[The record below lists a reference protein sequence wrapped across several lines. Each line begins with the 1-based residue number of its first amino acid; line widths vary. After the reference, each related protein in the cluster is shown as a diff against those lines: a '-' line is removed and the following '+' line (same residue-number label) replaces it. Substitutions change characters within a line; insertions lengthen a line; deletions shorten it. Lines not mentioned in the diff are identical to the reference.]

1 MVWYDGG
8 MIGLLDCNNFF
19 VSCERL
25 FRPDLLKRPVAVLSS
40 NDGCIVARSAEVKD
54 LGVPMGVPYF
64 QVKDVLTKAGAVLFS
79 SNFTLYRDVSARV
92 MDTLQDEVGL
102 IDVYSIDE
110 AFFEVE
116 DDATEADV
124 LAIRARVMKEVGVPV
139 SIGIAATKT
148 LAKQASVLA
157 KKGNGVC
164 ILTDALWQEKMK
176 EAPCGSVW
184 GLGRQ
189 TVIKLREMGVTT
201 VAQYLRLPLP
211 ILRQHFGVVGE
222 RIQNELKGL
231 RVYELGEGETENV
244 QQSIMSTRSFE
255 KTTNELSAL
264 ESALGYHVSEVAEK
278 LREKKLLATTMT
290 VMILP
295 SRHSD
300 FFMRRGSVTMSLPR
314 PTNET
319 SAILHE
325 ALLGL
330 RQVYDHEV
338 PYKKAGVLLGGL
350 LPLHVNTGSLFD
362 VGAKDTHILDEITD
376 SVNAKFGHGTL
387 RSGVV
392 LTSGARGSAK
402 LRSKEYTTNWK
413 DIPTVHAM

>member
-1 MVWYDGG
+1 MVGG
-8 MIGLLDCNNFF
+8 VWGYTLEMIGLLDCNNFF

-92 MDTLQDEVGL
+92 MDTLEDEVGL

-139 SIGIAATKT
+139 SIGIASTKT

-164 ILTDALWQEKMK
+164 ILTDALWQEKM
-176 EAPCGSVW
+176 EEVPCGSVW

-189 TVIKLREMGVTT
+189 TVIKHSSCVYHFRSSDN
-201 VAQYLRLPLP
+201 
-211 ILRQHFGVVGE
+211 ILVSWAS
-222 RIQNELKGL
+222 
-231 RVYELGEGETENV
+231 VYRTNCV
-244 QQSIMSTRSFE
+244 DCAPMSS
-255 KTTNELSAL
+255 
-264 ESALGYHVSEVAEK
+264 V
-278 LREKKLLATTMT
+278 REKQKM
-290 VMILP
+290 
-295 SRHSD
+295 
-300 FFMRRGSVTMSLPR
+300 
-314 PTNET
+314 
-319 SAILHE
+319 
-325 ALLGL
+325 
-330 RQVYDHEV
+330 Y
-338 PYKKAGVLLGGL
+338 
-350 LPLHVNTGSLFD
+350 
-362 VGAKDTHILDEITD
+362 
-376 SVNAKFGHGTL
+376 
-387 RSGVV
+387 
-392 LTSGARGSAK
+392 
-402 LRSKEYTTNWK
+402 SK
-413 DIPTVHAM
+413 VS